1 MFNKLVP
8 YLRNYK
14 TAAILCPLLM
24 LFEVFG
30 DILMPL
36 MMAHIVDEGISQRN
50 TQIITHTGIGMIVLA
65 MFALACG
72 AYASRLAAVASIGAG
87 AEIRNDLFQRIQSF
101 SFANLDRY
109 SIPSLITRLTSDI
122 NNIQQIIMMSLRIM
136 VRAPFMMVLALIMTL
151 WINAKLAT
159 VFLIAIPVM
168 SISLVSIMTK
178 AHPRFR
184 AVQAKIDLL
193 NTSVQENLINIR
205 VVKSFVRTDF
215 EEEKFKTSNDSL
227 MNTALHALRL
237 VIVIMPIMQL
247 IMFGCI
253 VAILWFGGQMVT
265 AGSMKTGQLISFI
278 SYVTQI
284 LMSLMILS
292 MVFLMLTRAKA
303 SAERVVEVLDTQ
315 PDIVD
320 PENAIT
326 EVPDGSIEFREVH
339 FRYASGTGD
348 ETLSSVTLRIE
359 PGETIGIIGST
370 GSAKTTLVQLIPRLY
385 DVTAGAVLVGGH
397 DVREYS
403 IGPLRDSVAMVLQN
417 NTLFSGTVRENLLW
431 GNPEA
436 TEQHIQ
442 QACESAQAWGFINE
456 LANGLDTTLEQGG
469 VNLSGGQRQR
479 LCIARALLKQPR
491 IIILDDS
498 TSAVD
503 MATDSRI
510 RDSFTTRL
518 AHVTTLIIAQRIV
531 SISHADRVIVMD
543 NGTVNGFGSHEQLLE
558 SNEIYRDVYQ
568 SQQEGALA
576 G

>member
-1 MFNKLVP
+1 MFSKLLP
-8 YLRNYK
+8 YIKNYK

-36 MMAHIVDEGISQRN
+36 LMAHIIDEGIMQRD
-50 TQIITHTGIGMIVLA
+50 IPMITHTGIAMIVLA
-65 MFALACG
+65 LIALLCG
-72 AYASRLAAVASIGAG
+72 AYASRLAALASIGAG
-87 AEIRNDLFQRIQSF
+87 TEIRNDLFQRIQSF

-122 NNIQQIIMMSLRIM
+122 NNIQTIIMMSLRIM
-136 VRAPFMMVLALIMTL
+136 VRAPFMMILALVMTL
-151 WINAKLAT
+151 WINTRLAT
-159 VFLIAIPVM
+159 VFLVAIPVL
-168 SISLVSIMTK
+168 SISLVLIMGK

-184 AVQAKIDLL
+184 ALQAKIDLL

-215 EEEKFKTSNDSL
+215 EEEKFKASNDSL
-227 MNTALHALRL
+227 MNSALHALRL
-237 VIVIMPIMQL
+237 VITIMPIMQL

-253 VAILWFGGQMVT
+253 IAILWFGGEMVST
-265 AGSMKTGQLISFI
+265 GGMKTGQLISFI

-303 SAERVVEVLDTQ
+303 SAERVVEVLETE

-320 PENAIT
+320 PQNAVT
-326 EVPDGSIEFREVH
+326 VVPDGSIEFRDVH
-339 FRYASGTGD
+339 FRYASGSGD
-348 ETLSSVTLRIE
+348 ETLADVTLKIN

-385 DVTAGAVLVGGH
+385 DVTAGSVLVGGR
-397 DVREYS
+397 DVRKYA
-403 IGPLRDSVAMVLQN
+403 IGPLRDSVAMVLQK
-417 NTLFSGTVRENLLW
+417 NTLFSGTVRQNLQW
-431 GNPEA
+431 GNAEA
-436 TEQHIQ
+436 TSEQIQ
-442 QACESAQAWGFINE
+442 TACEAAQAWDFINE
-456 LANGLDTTLEQGG
+456 MSEGLDTMLEQGG
-469 VNLSGGQRQR
+469 SNLSGGQRQR
-479 LCIARALLKQPR
+479 LCIARALLKQPK

-510 RDSFTTRL
+510 RESFNTRL
-518 AHVTTLIIAQRIV
+518 SHVTTLIIAQRII

-543 NGTVNGFGSHEQLLE
+543 DGKVNGFGTQAELLE
-558 SNEIYRDVYQ
+558 NNEIYRDVYQ
-568 SQQEGALA
+568 SQQEGVLA

>member
-1 MFNKLVP
+1 MLKTLLP

-14 TAAILCPLLM
+14 LAAILCPILM

-36 MMAHIVDEGISQRN
+36 LMAHIIDKGISQKDMH
-50 TQIITHTGIGMIVLA
+50 TIIYTGVGMILLA
-65 MFALACG
+65 LFALACG

-87 AEIRNDLFQRIQSF
+87 AEIRNDLFQKIQSF

-136 VRAPFMMVLALIMTL
+136 VRAPFMMILALAMTL
-151 WINAKLAT
+151 FINPQLAM
-159 VFLIAIPVM
+159 VFIVAIPLL
-168 SISLVSIMTK
+168 SISLVYIMSK
-178 AHPRFR
+178 AHPRFKIL
-184 AVQAKIDLL
+184 QTKIDGL

-205 VVKSFVRTDF
+205 VVKSFVRTDY
-215 EEEKFKTSNDSL
+215 EQQKFKASNDDL
-227 MNTALHALRL
+227 MNSALHALRL
-237 VIVIMPIMQL
+237 VITLMPIMQL

-253 VAILWFGGQMVT
+253 IAILWFGGKMVSV
-265 AGSMKTGQLISFI
+265 GHMQTGQLISFI

-303 SAERVVEVLDTQ
+303 SVERVVEVMETE

-320 PENAIT
+320 PAQAVT
-326 EVPDGSIEFREVH
+326 SVADGSIEFQDVH
-339 FRYASGTGD
+339 FRYASGSGD
-348 ETLSSVTLRIE
+348 ETLAKVTLRIE
-359 PGETIGIIGST
+359 AGETIGIIGST

-385 DVTAGAVLVGGH
+385 DVTAGAVLVGGV
-397 DVREYS
+397 DVRKYAIS
-403 IGPLRDSVAMVLQN
+403 HLRDAVAMVLQK
-417 NTLFSGTVRENLLW
+417 NTLFSGTVRENLMW
-431 GNPEA
+431 GNSNS
-436 TEQHIQ
+436 TEQQIQ
-442 QACESAQAWGFINE
+442 QACEAAQAWDFINE
-456 LANGLDTTLEQGG
+456 LPEGLDSSLDQGG

-479 LCIARALLKQPR
+479 LCIARALLKQPK

-503 MATDSRI
+503 MATDAHI
-510 RDSFTTRL
+510 RESFNTRL
-518 AHVTTLIIAQRIV
+518 ADVTTLIIAQRIS

-543 NGTVNGFGSHEQLLE
+543 DGKVNGFGTQEQLLE
-558 SNEIYRDVYQ
+558 NNEIYRDVYE
-568 SQQEGALA
+568 SQREGALA